1 MVTSAKKNH
10 PRIRV
15 NSILDLSTRFRA
27 LKHRNFQLFMVG
39 QLISLIGTW
48 MQTTAQQWLVYRLT
62 GSVALL
68 GVFGFANQVPMLLL
82 AWMGGYVGDRYNR
95 HRGVIVTQACSMV
108 LAFLL
113 AALTLTRVIHVWHL
127 IVIAFLVGIVNA
139 FDVPIRQAFFVHM
152 VGKEDLPNAIAL
164 NSSIFNGA
172 RVIGPAVAGFT
183 IVLVGEGWCFFLNGV
198 SFIAVLA
205 ALLLMRI
212 ERSERQRSEES
223 PVRSFIQGF
232 RFAMSDVPIRS
243 ALLLLS
249 VLSLFGL
256 QYGVFLPIYAK
267 DILHGGAK
275 ALGLLMS
282 AAGVGAVLGALQFAA
297 RTQYKGLAR
306 WIATTC
312 TACGIALMVMA
323 AARTFWLCAT
333 VLFVVGFAATSQMAA
348 TNTIIQQRVPDE
360 MRSRLMAVYATM
372 FMGVQPIGA
381 LIAGG
386 VAKHLGAPYTLM
398 VFGSIVLIA
407 CLVFITRV
415 VMKVSPGG
423 AVAARAGA
431 TSD

>member
-1 MVTSAKKNH
+1 V
-10 PRIRV
+10 
-15 NSILDLSTRFRA
+15 
-27 LKHRNFQLFMVG
+27 
-39 QLISLIGTW
+39 
-48 MQTTAQQWLVYRLT
+48 
-62 GSVALL
+62 
-68 GVFGFANQVPMLLL
+68 
-82 AWMGGYVGDRYNR
+82 
-95 HRGVIVTQACSMV
+95 
-108 LAFLL
+108 
-113 AALTLTRVIHVWHL
+113 
-127 IVIAFLVGIVNA
+127 
-139 FDVPIRQAFFVHM
+139 
-152 VGKEDLPNAIAL
+152 
-164 NSSIFNGA
+164 
-172 RVIGPAVAGFT
+172 
-183 IVLVGEGWCFFLNGV
+183 
-198 SFIAVLA
+198 
-205 ALLLMRI
+205 
-212 ERSERQRSEES
+212 
-223 PVRSFIQGF
+223 
-232 RFAMSDVPIRS
+232 
-243 ALLLLS
+243 LLS

-256 QYGVFLPIYAK
+256 QYAVFLPIYAK